1 MDTDQ
6 FWLTLDALVMKHPL
20 IIDRP
25 KGSRHP
31 HHKSIIYPFD
41 YGFLEGTKSGD
52 GEGVDVWIGS
62 LSIRKVNAIICT
74 IDVEKPDFEMKLL
87 VGCSPDDCVKILKIH
102 NDGQQYGLLVE
113 RGCQNPRM

>member
-1 MDTDQ
+1 MGTNK
-6 FWLTLDALVMKHPL
+6 FWPTLDDLVLKHQL

-25 KGSRHP
+25 KGSQHP
-31 HHKSIIYPFD
+31 IHKSIIYPFD

-52 GEGVDVWIGS
+52 GDEVDVWIGS

-87 VGCSPDDCVKILKIH
+87 VGCSPGDCVKILEIH
-102 NDGQQYGLLVE
+102 NDGQQFGILVE
-113 RGCQNPRM
+113 RGCEDPRM